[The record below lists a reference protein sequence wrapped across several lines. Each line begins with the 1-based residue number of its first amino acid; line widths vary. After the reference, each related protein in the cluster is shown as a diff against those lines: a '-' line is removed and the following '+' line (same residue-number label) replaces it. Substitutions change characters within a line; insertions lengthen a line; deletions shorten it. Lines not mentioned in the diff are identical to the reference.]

1 MEYLV
6 IVGDVQ
12 AQAAVVQVGV
22 ALQVVLKIPQTHL
35 QVVLILAEVAEEM
48 LLLFQVPEYQEAQ
61 EVQALLL
68 SLSLVALKV

>member
-1 MEYLV
+1 MVEYLV

-35 QVVLILAEVAEEM
+35 QVVLILAEAVEEIVHPFAA
-48 LLLFQVPEYQEAQ
+48 LALQ
-61 EVQALLL
+61 EVQEDLA
-68 SLSLVALKV
+68 